1 MRFPTLSLALSMA
14 MLASLVGQA
23 DAQPRR
29 AAAVSDDGQGTT
41 QCAIERI
48 AMARGGAALLC
59 GGTLYAFNGGTAP
72 GGISAF
78 MSWAIDARSRQASA
92 RDTIT
97 IEYGPADAAHQA
109 ICADINMPAPTN
121 RQSISCRALRAAYR

>member
-1 MRFPTLSLALSMA
+1 MRMPTLSLALSMA
-14 MLASLVGQA
+14 MLASLAGQA

-29 AAAVSDDGQGTT
+29 AAAATDDGQGTT

-59 GGTLYAFNGGTAP
+59 GGTLYAFNGGTTP

-78 MSWAIDARSRQASA
+78 MSWALDAQARQTSA
-92 RDTIT
+92 RNTIT
-97 IEYGPADAAHQA
+97 IEHGPADAAHQA
-109 ICADINMPAPTN
+109 ICADINMPSPSN
-121 RQSISCRALRAAYR
+121 RQPISCRAIRATYR